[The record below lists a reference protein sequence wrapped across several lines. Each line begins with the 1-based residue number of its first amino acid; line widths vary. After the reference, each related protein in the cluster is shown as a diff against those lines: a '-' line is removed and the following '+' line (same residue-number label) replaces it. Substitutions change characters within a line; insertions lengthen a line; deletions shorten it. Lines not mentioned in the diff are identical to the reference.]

1 MDYAY
6 FPGCSLESTG
16 IEFHMSAKAVTKAL
30 GINLIEIP
38 DWNCCGASSAH
49 TRGHWVSLALPA
61 RNMAIAEAAHLDVAI
76 PCAACYARSKQV
88 EVEVT
93 KSEETK
99 AKIEEIIGRPYTGES
114 KARNLT
120 DILYRDLGVDKIAE
134 KVVRPLEGLKV
145 LPYYGCLMTR
155 PPELACDDVEDP
167 ISLDEIMKALGA
179 EVLQWGFKTE
189 CCGGSL
195 TACRPKVG
203 LDMTQKILDAAIKS
217 GADCIV
223 TACPMCHSN
232 LDMRQAQLAKQDH
245 NYHMPVFFITEIIGI
260 ALGMKQK
267 DLGVD
272 RHFIATEEVMCKL
285 EEYEQE
291 QLQKMM
297 NEGGEA

>member
-6 FPGCSLESTG
+6 YPGCSLESTG
-16 IEFHMSAKAVTKAL
+16 IEFHMSTKAVAKEL

-49 TRGHWVSLALPA
+49 SRGHWVSLALPA
-61 RNMAIAEAAHLDVAI
+61 RNMAIAEEQGLDVAI
-76 PCAACYARSKQV
+76 PCAACYARSKKV

-93 KSEETK
+93 NDEETRE
-99 AKIEEIIGRPYTGES
+99 KIEEIVGKPYTGKS

-120 DILYRDLGVDKIAE
+120 DILYNDLGPKAIAE
-134 KVVRPLEGLKV
+134 KAKVSLKGLKV
-145 LPYYGCLMTR
+145 LTYYGCLMVR

-179 EVLQWGFKTE
+179 EVIPWGYKTE

-195 TACRPKVG
+195 TACRPQVG
-203 LDMTQKILDAAIKS
+203 LDMTAKILAAAKKT

-232 LDMRQAQLAKQDH
+232 LDMRQVQVNKKDGSEGI
-245 NYHMPVFFITEIIGI
+245 PVYFMTELIGV
-260 ALGMKQK
+260 ALGMDPKN
-267 DLGVD
+267 LGIN
-272 RHFIATEEVMCKL
+272 RHFIPAEATLSKIEK
-285 EEYEQE
+285 
-291 QLQKMM
+291 
-297 NEGGEA
+297 GGEA

>member
-16 IEFHMSAKAVTKAL
+16 IEFHMSAKAVAKAL
-30 GINLIEIP
+30 DIHLIEIP

-49 TRGHWVSLALPA
+49 ARGHWMSLALPA

-88 EVEVT
+88 EIEVT
-93 KSEETK
+93 KSKETR
-99 AKIEEIIGRPYTGES
+99 AKIEEIIGRPYKGES

-134 KVVRPLEGLKV
+134 KVVQSLKQLNV
-145 LPYYGCLMTR
+145 VTYYGCLMTR
-155 PPELACDDVEDP
+155 PRELACDDVENP
-167 ISLDEIMKALGA
+167 ISLDEIMHALGA
-179 EVLQWGFKTE
+179 DVLQWGFKTE

-195 TACRPKVG
+195 TACRPNVG

-232 LDMRQAQLAKQDH
+232 LDMRQAQLAKQDAK
-245 NYHMPVFFITEIIGI
+245 YRIPVFFVTEMIGL
-260 ALGMKQK
+260 ALGMDGKE
-267 DLGVD
+267 LGVD
-272 RHFIATEEVMCKL
+272 RHFIATNEVLRKL
-285 EEYEQE
+285 E
-291 QLQKMM
+291 KKNS

>member
-49 TRGHWVSLALPA
+49 ARGHWVSLALPA

-93 KSEETK
+93 KSAEAR
-99 AKIEEIIGRPYTGES
+99 AKIEEIIGRPYKGES

-120 DILYRDLGVDKIAE
+120 DILYRDLGVEKIEE
-134 KVVRPLEGLKV
+134 KVVHTLTSLKV
-145 LPYYGCLMTR
+145 VPYYGCLMTR

-167 ISLDEIMKALGA
+167 ISLDAIMTSLGA
-179 EVLQWGFKTE
+179 DVLQWGFKTE

-195 TACRPKVG
+195 TACRPNVG
-203 LDMTQKILDAAIKS
+203 LDMTQKILDAALKS

-232 LDMRQAQLAKQDH
+232 LDMRQAQLAKKDAK
-245 NYHMPVFFITEIIGI
+245 YRIPVFFITEMIGL
-260 ALGMKQK
+260 ALGMDGKE
-267 DLGVD
+267 LGVD
-272 RHFIATEEVMCKL
+272 RHFIATGAVLRK
-285 EEYEQE
+285 
-291 QLQKMM
+291 LQKQDLS
-297 NEGGEA
+297 EGGEA